1 MGRADRAYGGGVGGR
16 GGCVCSEGADR
27 GGEAKGASRAGA
39 ELTCGAGLDSASE
52 AECWLE
58 GGLGGDVQ
66 RLERYCDEG
75 GTFHGHTIPAVGRYE
90 EVENED

>member
-1 MGRADRAYGGGVGGR
+1 M
-16 GGCVCSEGADR
+16 CSEGADR